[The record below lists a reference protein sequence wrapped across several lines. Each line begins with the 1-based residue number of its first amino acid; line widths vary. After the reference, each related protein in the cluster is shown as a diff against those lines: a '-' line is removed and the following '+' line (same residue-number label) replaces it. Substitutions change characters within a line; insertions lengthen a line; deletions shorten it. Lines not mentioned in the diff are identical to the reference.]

1 MNSLAIQY
9 ERLRRHYDAAARTYD
24 QVSFLDLAHT
34 LRVWSDL
41 TQTIETVAPK
51 FSKSTAFRTVSPS
64 RHARRTLRDRV
75 FVYSLLADPPVVTYA
90 SQGVI
95 TGLRKQ
101 DDQPANAEVVA
112 LFRQN
117 AAKLEVAFYAYISP
131 SFDAPV
137 AEIFRGQGI
146 KRCTFKQWMNSLSVV
161 GSLRTKEGD
170 LKRFTLT
177 REQLIRRVAN
187 ELDASHPRGSEVPP
201 RAIEA
206 SRATHYL
213 LEHLVAGLPLP
224 YFHLLKDAQDIVE
237 VGQRYFSQDKPQA
250 SHTPDAK
257 TSASLRPYHR

>member
-9 ERLRRHYDAAARTYD
+9 ERLKRHYDAAARTYD
-24 QVSFLDLAHT
+24 HISFLDLAHT

-41 TQTIETVAPK
+41 TQNIESVAPGL
-51 FSKSTAFRTVSPS
+51 SKSTAFRTVSPS
-64 RHARRTLRDRV
+64 RHAQRTLRDRV
-75 FVYSLLADPPVVTYA
+75 FVYSLLPSSVVTYA

-101 DDQPANAEVVA
+101 DEQPANAEVIA
-112 LFRQN
+112 KFRHN
-117 AAKLEVAFYAYISP
+117 EEKLEVAFYAYISP

-137 AEIFRGQGI
+137 AEIFHGQGV

-170 LKRFTLT
+170 LKSFTLT

-187 ELDASHPRGSEVPP
+187 ELDASHPKGSEVPP
-201 RAIEA
+201 RAVEA

-237 VGQRYFSQDKPQA
+237 VGQTYFSQDNP
-250 SHTPDAK
+250 
-257 TSASLRPYHR
+257 